1 MNQFTALISA
11 LSLRQK
17 ISLLLASAAMAAA
30 IAWGMQWNRQ
40 RDLKPLFISVAAED
54 AAPMV
59 EKLRSANVAFKVADN
74 GTILVPSAQVAELRL
89 DMAAAGLPR
98 SGRMGFEI
106 FDKTNL
112 GATDFAEHVNY
123 RRAIEG
129 ELERSVVSLSEVERA
144 RVHVTFSKE
153 SVYME
158 NRQPAKASVLV
169 KLRPGARLSPPHVQA
184 IQHLTA
190 SAVEGL
196 SPESVSILDMS
207 GNLLGRPRRDLEA
220 ETGAPGVAL
229 ELRQGLE
236 KDYIAKVRATLDPLL
251 GAEKYRAGVSI
262 DCDFTSGEQSE
273 ETFDPDR
280 SVMSTSQKTEDLT
293 SAAASGGVPGTAS
306 SLPRPVPRGGSSSG
320 GVSRKTENT
329 SYLTSRVVRHL
340 KLPQGTIKRLS
351 VAVLVDHSLRWEG
364 EGAKAKRIL
373 EPPPAEKLK
382 VVRDVLAGVVGFNQE
397 RGDQILVETLPFEAT
412 LTALPPDE
420 VAPRP
425 DSSAQP
431 DGIPG
436 WLRPL
441 LNKAPVAVWAAA
453 GAALAAVLALIALLL
468 FRRRPGRAAVAQ
480 SAPAVAAGKRNPSQ
494 IPAAD
499 QAAEFEE
506 RAMAKVK
513 ENQAERER
521 LERETLDSLKM
532 PSHTKKSEV
541 LKKVITEEAR
551 KDPAATAQLLRTWI
565 TDQR

>member
-565 TDQR
+565 TEQR

>member
-1 MNQFTALISA
+1 MNQITALISA

-17 ISLLLASAAMAAA
+17 ITLLLAAAATVAA
-30 IAWGMQWNRQ
+30 IAWGMHWNRQ
-40 RDLKPLFISVAAED
+40 RDLKPLFLSVAAED

-74 GTILVPSAQVAELRL
+74 GNILVPSEQVAELRL

-112 GATDFAEHVNY
+112 GTTDFAEHINF

-144 RVHVTFSKE
+144 RVHVTFSKD
-153 SVYME
+153 SVYLD

-169 KLRPGARLSPPHVQA
+169 KLRPGARLSPQHVQA
-184 IQHLTA
+184 IQHLAA

-196 SPESVSILDMS
+196 RPEAVSILDMS
-207 GNLLGRPRRDLEA
+207 GNLLGRPRRDLDPEA
-220 ETGAPGVAL
+220 GASAVAL
-229 ELRQGLE
+229 EYRQGLE

-251 GAEKYRAGVSI
+251 GEDKYRAGVSI
-262 DCDFTSGEQSE
+262 ECDFTSGEQSE

-280 SVMSTSQKTEDLT
+280 SVMSTTQKSEDLS

-306 SLPRPVPRGGSSSG
+306 NLPRPVPRGGAGPG

-329 SYLTSRVVRHL
+329 SYLASRVVRHL
-340 KLPQGTIKRLS
+340 KLPQGAIKRLS
-351 VAVLVDHSLRWEG
+351 VAVLVDHGLRWEG
-364 EGAKAKRIL
+364 EGAKARRIL
-373 EPPPAEKLK
+373 EPPPPEKLK
-382 VVRDVLAGVVGFNQE
+382 VVRDVLAGVVGFKQE

-412 LTALPPDE
+412 LTALPPE
-420 VAPRP
+420 GVGARQGSAPQTDQLP
-425 DSSAQP
+425 A
-431 DGIPG
+431 

-441 LNKAPVAVWAAA
+441 LNKAPLAVWGAA
-453 GAALAAVLALIALLL
+453 GAALVVVFALIAFML
-468 FRRRPGRAAVAQ
+468 FRRLPRRAAVAQ
-480 SAPAVAAGKRNPSQ
+480 MTPALAQGKRDQAQISAAGQ
-494 IPAAD
+494 D
-499 QAAEFEE
+499 GGFEDK
-506 RAMAKVK
+506 AMAKLK

-521 LERETLDSLKM
+521 LERETLASLTIA
-532 PSHTKKSEV
+532 SHTKKSEV
-541 LKKVITEEAR
+541 LKKVITEEAK

-565 TDQR
+565 TEQN